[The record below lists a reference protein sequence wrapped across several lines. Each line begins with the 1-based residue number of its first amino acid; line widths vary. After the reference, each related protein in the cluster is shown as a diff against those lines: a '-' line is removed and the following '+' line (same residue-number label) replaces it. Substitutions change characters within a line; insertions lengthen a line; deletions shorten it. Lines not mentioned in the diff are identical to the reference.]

1 MSLGITKEQLAVRVA
16 RRHACYHNSTRGVC
30 LVLNAARAPPPC
42 IERRAVE
49 VPVQD
54 AAAAPPDSKKHK
66 TVRFDLKATVE
77 YDDALSK
84 EDLEAAAKEALRAAK
99 LEAATRC
106 RPPREFDDELEKK
119 IAVASSNGRRNAEK
133 YMP

>member
-1 MSLGITKEQLAVRVA
+1 MLSGITKEEVAVRVA
-16 RRHACYHNSTRGVC
+16 RRHAWYHNPTRGVR

-42 IERRAVE
+42 IERAAVE

-54 AAAAPPDSKKHK
+54 AAAAPPDSKEHK

-84 EDLEAAAKEALRAAK
+84 EDLKAAAKEALRAAK

-106 RPPREFDDELEKK
+106 RPPRKFDDELEKK
-119 IAVASSNGRRNAEK
+119 IVVASSNGRRNAER